1 MNASFNPRSLTD
13 FARYYGFH
21 YSACDPYDLVKDL
34 AVEMERGLRGDAS
47 TLPML
52 PSYIKPVNEPARGK
66 TVIALDAGGTNLR
79 AARIHFGQD
88 GKPVEEA
95 SRKAAMPGTK
105 GQISAASFFSEIADA
120 VAPLLDGPEPVEGLG
135 FCFSYPM
142 ETLDNADARV
152 LMFSKE
158 VDAPEVVGKEVG
170 AGLAAELAKRG
181 AKVPERIVLL
191 NDTTAALLAGTAE
204 IPADGGLNL
213 GPRAQG
219 GPVIGFILG
228 TGMNVAY
235 PESSIPKI
243 GFEDRASPQV
253 VVCETGNFRTRYL
266 GRLDAAFDAGLK
278 NPGSYTYEKTMSG
291 AYLGGLALC
300 MLKQAAADDVL
311 ALADPAALANLAAL
325 PTKDVT
331 SFMRAPYSGEGA
343 LSSLLSRESREA
355 VSSATFLCSILIE
368 RAALFAAASIAAAV
382 ERTGAGYDPLS
393 PVRVAVE
400 GTTFMVVRGLRPA
413 FESYLHQMLSAS
425 DRRSAM
431 PRRAIVSPVAQAS
444 LFGAAVA
451 ALSR

>member
-1 MNASFNPRSLTD
+1 MNAPFDPRPLVD

-21 YSACDPYDLVKDL
+21 YSVCDPYALVKDL
-34 AVEMERGLRGDAS
+34 VMEMERGLRGDAS

-52 PSYIKPVNEPARGK
+52 PSYIKPVNQPPRGK
-66 TVIALDAGGTNLR
+66 TVVALDAGGTNLR
-79 AARIHFGQD
+79 AARIRFD
-88 GKPVEEA
+88 PEGKLVEEE

-105 GQISAASFFSEIADA
+105 GQISASRFFSEIADA
-120 VAPLLDGPEPVEGLG
+120 VEPLLAGADPVDGLG

-170 AGLAAELAKRG
+170 AGLAAELKKRG
-181 AKVPERIVLL
+181 AKVPGRIVLL

-204 IPADGGLNL
+204 IPADGGLAL
-213 GPRAQG
+213 GPKTEA

-235 PESSIPKI
+235 PEARIPKI
-243 GFEDRASPQV
+243 GFDDRASPQI
-253 VVCETGNFRTRYL
+253 VVCESGNFRTRYL
-266 GRLDAAFDAGLK
+266 GRLDAAYDAGLK
-278 NPGSYTYEKTMSG
+278 NPGSYTYEKTMAG
-291 AYLGGLALC
+291 AYLGGLVLF
-300 MLKQAAADDVL
+300 MLKQA
-311 ALADPAALANLAAL
+311 LADGVLILSDPKALSGLAAL

-331 SFMRAPYSGEGA
+331 SFMRAPYSGEGSLSA
-343 LSSLLSRESREA
+343 LLCKEDRAA
-355 VSSATFLCSILIE
+355 VSTATFLCSILIE

-382 ERTGAGYDPLS
+382 ERTGAGFDPLS

-413 FESYLHQMLSAS
+413 FESYLHQMLSAK
-425 DRRSAM
+425 A
-431 PRRAIVSPVAQAS
+431 PRKVVVSPVEQAS